1 MKSKQYLLVVLS
13 VLILLL
19 FITSASAAE
28 INETDGISIDEPVNL
43 ENNLLSVDN
52 NVKSNEIMNDTLKES
67 NSELLTAGNE
77 WYVNSSKTSSG
88 DGKSE
93 ADAFKTLNEA
103 LTNNELQDYDTI
115 MIASGEYKGIND
127 NIGLTIVKNLN
138 FIKYGDGEAIFD
150 AEGLSRILTV
160 NSTSV
165 NITGLTFKNGN
176 STDGGAIFISHEID
190 ESNIKATFINNT
202 AVEKGGAIYI
212 VSGGISG
219 NLNSIFI
226 NNTAS
231 SWGGAIYIDSG
242 GISGNVNGT
251 FINNK
256 GSSGSAIF
264 IAGDISGNVNGTFI
278 NNEAEGL
285 GAIYIYNGDA
295 SGNVKGTFINNIA
308 NRGGAIAVGDDGTV
322 SGNIKGTFIN
332 NTGYYAGG
340 AICIANSE
348 RYPTGNLEGIF
359 INNKAESGGAIYI
372 EFSYENPVVS
382 LGGTFIN
389 NNASSGGAI
398 HINQMFAPVTIQD
411 SIFLNNSD
419 ALSFGLG
426 DYIKTVDCWFGNNAT
441 NYNVRPD
448 AGKAVMDRWLFLN
461 ATANPADVS
470 IDENSIIAF
479 KLDSYDNSSGKVK
492 PYDASKMNIILDL
505 TQTLGDL
512 DKTAASIDENIT
524 YTARQGGNSCITGKY
539 ETVSYTIEL
548 NNVKLPT
555 EINVINSTIALK
567 ANEEVDA
574 GATLSP
580 TEAGNLTYTSNNTDV
595 VIVENG
601 KIKSI
606 KKGNATITVS
616 FAGDERY
623 APADNKTISVSVSL
637 IDTSVAAENM
647 TLNVGESGIINYTVT
662 PEELKVN
669 FVADNSGVVSVDED
683 GTVKALKNGTANITI
698 NVGDDEVYAKNSAV
712 ITVTVNLNDA
722 SVVAE
727 DMELN
732 VSESGVIN
740 YTVNPEG
747 LNVTFVVDN
756 SGIVSVDENGT
767 VKALKEGKTNVTLIV
782 GDGKVYVE
790 NSTIITITVSR
801 IPTMIAVNDTTFYLD
816 VGDEVDPGV
825 SLIPSDA
832 GELDYVSS
840 DVSVVVVNGDGTF
853 TAVGNGTANITVSF
867 SGNEKFEPAESK
879 IIDVTV
885 SKIPTEIFVRNATV
899 DMKIGDEVDSGVR
912 ISPSDA
918 GELDY
923 VSSDVSVVRV
933 DGDGTFV
940 AVAEGSANVTVS
952 FSGNE
957 KFEPAESKIIT
968 VTVSKIP
975 TEIFV
980 RNATLDLSVGDNTTI
995 FYELI
1000 PEDAEGDV
1008 RFMSNDTSIV
1018 YADAETGIIIGR
1030 GAGTASVSVSY
1041 FGNDKYE
1048 SSKTTVTVNVNKLT
1062 SVVSAQDVTVK
1073 QGDANGKFIATLT
1086 NAEGVPLSANIVINL
1101 NGVDYAM
1108 KTNSKGHGVV
1118 STANLTLGEYTATV
1132 TYKGNSKYNPS
1143 NTTAKVTVNK
1153 LDSVVSAD
1161 DVSVNV
1167 GDAKGKFV
1175 ATLTNAEG
1183 APLSANIVINLN
1195 GIDYAM
1201 KTNSKG
1207 HGVVSTANLT
1217 PGEYTATVTYKGNSR
1232 YNPSNTTAK
1241 VTVNKLDSVVSADD
1255 VSVNLG
1261 DEKGRFIA
1269 TLTNAEGIPLSAN
1282 VYVTLN
1288 GVTYAQKSNSKGH
1301 VVIPTGD
1308 LDMGEYVATVV
1319 YKGNSRYNPS
1329 NTTAKVSVRLGCVV
1343 SADDVIVKAGD
1354 ANGKFVATLTNL
1366 EGIPLSANVVVTING
1381 VKYSQKSN
1389 SKGQV
1394 IISTKDLEEG
1404 EYIATVEY
1412 KGNSRYNP
1420 SSTTAKITVNDK
1432 FVSVVSAD
1440 DVFVQVGD
1448 PNSKFIAKLT
1458 NDSGKPLSANML
1470 VTINGV
1476 TYSMKS
1482 DSKGQV
1488 VIPTEDLEEG
1498 EYIATVTYKGNS
1510 RYNPS
1515 STTAKVVVNN
1525 MLTSCI
1531 SGSYNAETQEV
1542 IGTLTNSAGTPLSAN
1557 VVVSLN
1563 GKDYAMKSNSKGQFK
1578 VSTADLSP
1586 GSYTAKLV
1594 YKGNSKYNPS
1604 STTVNVVIQ

>member
-1 MKSKQYLLVVLS
+1 MKSKQYSLVVLS

-28 INETDGISIDEPVNL
+28 INETDGVSIDEPVNL

-67 NSELLTAGNE
+67 NSELLTAGIE

-115 MIASGEYKGIND
+115 MIASGEYKGIDD

-176 STDGGAIFISHEID
+176 STHGGAIFISHEID

-202 AVEKGGAIYI
+202 AEEHGGAIYI

-231 SWGGAIYIDSG
+231 YEGGAIYIDSG

-256 GSSGSAIF
+256 AGSGSAIF

-278 NNEAEGL
+278 NNEAKGL

-372 EFSYENPVVS
+372 EFTYENPVVS

-747 LNVTFVVDN
+747 LNVTFTVDN

-952 FSGNE
+952 FSGNAKFEPAESKIITVTVSKIPTEIFVRNATVDMKIGDEVDPGVRISPSGAGELDYVSSDVSVVRVDGDGTFVAVAEGSANVTVSFSGNE

-980 RNATLDLSVGDNTTI
+980 RNATIDFCIGDKVDPGVRISPSDAGELDYVSSDVSVVRVDGDGTFVAVGEGTANVTVSFSGNDKFEPAESKIIAVTVSKSPTEIFVRNATIDLSVDDNATI
-995 FYELI
+995 SYKLI
-1000 PEDAEGDV
+1000 PKDAEGDV

-1018 YADAETGIIIGR
+1018 YADAETG
-1030 GAGTASVSVSY
+1030 
-1041 FGNDKYE
+1041 
-1048 SSKTTVTVNVNKLT
+1048 
-1062 SVVSAQDVTVK
+1062 
-1073 QGDANGKFIATLT
+1073 
-1086 NAEGVPLSANIVINL
+1086 
-1101 NGVDYAM
+1101 
-1108 KTNSKGHGVV
+1108 
-1118 STANLTLGEYTATV
+1118 
-1132 TYKGNSKYNPS
+1132 
-1143 NTTAKVTVNK
+1143 
-1153 LDSVVSAD
+1153 
-1161 DVSVNV
+1161 
-1167 GDAKGKFV
+1167 
-1175 ATLTNAEG
+1175 
-1183 APLSANIVINLN
+1183 
-1195 GIDYAM
+1195 
-1201 KTNSKG
+1201 
-1207 HGVVSTANLT
+1207 
-1217 PGEYTATVTYKGNSR
+1217 
-1232 YNPSNTTAK
+1232 
-1241 VTVNKLDSVVSADD
+1241 
-1255 VSVNLG
+1255 
-1261 DEKGRFIA
+1261 
-1269 TLTNAEGIPLSAN
+1269 
-1282 VYVTLN
+1282 
-1288 GVTYAQKSNSKGH
+1288 
-1301 VVIPTGD
+1301 
-1308 LDMGEYVATVV
+1308 
-1319 YKGNSRYNPS
+1319 
-1329 NTTAKVSVRLGCVV
+1329 
-1343 SADDVIVKAGD
+1343 VIVGRA
-1354 ANGKFVATLTNL
+1354 V
-1366 EGIPLSANVVVTING
+1366 
-1381 VKYSQKSN
+1381 
-1389 SKGQV
+1389 
-1394 IISTKDLEEG
+1394 
-1404 EYIATVEY
+1404 
-1412 KGNSRYNP
+1412 
-1420 SSTTAKITVNDK
+1420 
-1432 FVSVVSAD
+1432 
-1440 DVFVQVGD
+1440 
-1448 PNSKFIAKLT
+1448 
-1458 NDSGKPLSANML
+1458 
-1470 VTINGV
+1470 
-1476 TYSMKS
+1476 
-1482 DSKGQV
+1482 
-1488 VIPTEDLEEG
+1488 
-1498 EYIATVTYKGNS
+1498 
-1510 RYNPS
+1510 
-1515 STTAKVVVNN
+1515 
-1525 MLTSCI
+1525 
-1531 SGSYNAETQEV
+1531 
-1542 IGTLTNSAGTPLSAN
+1542 
-1557 VVVSLN
+1557 
-1563 GKDYAMKSNSKGQFK
+1563 
-1578 VSTADLSP
+1578 
-1586 GSYTAKLV
+1586 
-1594 YKGNSKYNPS
+1594 
-1604 STTVNVVIQ
+1604 